1 MGNLTFAAPAWI
13 HGVWPVLALVAV
25 LVNSEF
31 RGRDALGRF
40 VATPMQARLA
50 QGASTGRRATKLA
63 LVLATLV
70 FGVLALMR
78 PQTPGGTEAVAR
90 KVGADILVALD
101 VSRSMLAE
109 DAAPNRLARAK
120 ADVAEFVDRVRG
132 HRVGLVA
139 FAGRAA
145 VMCPLTTDYGYFHLV
160 LRTVDADAVGRG
172 GTRLG
177 EAIRKGV
184 AAFGL
189 NRGVSRLLLLITDGE
204 DHDSFPLDA
213 AREAVAAGVRIVAIG
228 FGREAGSE
236 ITLTDPE
243 TGARRLLVDSDG
255 AVVRSRL
262 DGDLLREIALVT
274 EGAYVPAGTSAI
286 DLDAIA
292 EAHIEPRLAEADTG
306 VRRRA
311 PTEYYFYLVLAA
323 LGSLVA
329 AVWAGAPRLRR
340 TP

>member
-25 LVNSEF
+25 LVNLEF

-63 LVLATLV
+63 LVFATLL

-177 EAIRKGV
+177 DAIRKGV

-228 FGREAGSE
+228 FGSEDGSE

-292 EAHIEPRLAEADTG
+292 EAHIEPRLTEADTG

-323 LGSLVA
+323 LASLVA